1 MPAPKRS
8 EPPRRIRIAK
18 PAPVLDGGRY
28 AVKRTVGDTV
38 AVSADIFRDGHEKL
52 RAVVKYKAPGGRR
65 WLESELH
72 AVDAH
77 VNGVRWAGEFTVE
90 TPGSWQFT
98 FEAWTDRW
106 ATYHDELRRKVEA
119 DLGEDLSGEISE
131 GLVLLERALE
141 RAEGDAKDSISYARD
156 VLADPDKPMHEK
168 FDVAL
173 GPELFNAMEE
183 ASEREG
189 VATLEKSIP
198 LEVDRVKARFGAWY
212 ELFPRSWGGLKA
224 VEGRVPEIADLGFDV
239 LYLLPFHPIGVKNRK
254 GRNNTLAA
262 GPDDPGSPY
271 AIGGAEG
278 GHFDVHP
285 ELGTQQ
291 DVRDLCATAHQH
303 GMDVALDI
311 ALNAS
316 ADHPW
321 LTEHP
326 EWFQQRPDGTLKYA
340 ENPPKRYQDIYNFNW
355 DTPAWESLWQAWLD
369 VFLHWTDAGIK
380 FYRVDN
386 PHTKPFAFWEWL
398 IKEVHKVDRD
408 VVFLAEA
415 FTRRAVMREL
425 AKLGFTQSYTYF
437 TWKNSRHEMI
447 EYFNELAWSEE
458 KEYFRP
464 NFFPV
469 TPDILHAYLQHGGP
483 PAFVTRLV
491 LAATLSPSYG
501 IYSGFEHFENVP
513 VREGSEE
520 YLNSEKYEI
529 RERDLDGPLLP
540 MIRRLNEIRRE
551 NPALQHLSNV
561 FWLEA
566 QNDQILAYAKQEPGN
581 TIIVAA
587 NLDPHNASEGLVT
600 IPAQLGTAPV
610 FVVEDLMTGA
620 HYDWRIGANYVRLDP
635 HGEQTHILRVL

>member
-1 MPAPKRS
+1 MR
-8 EPPRRIRIAK
+8 
-18 PAPVLDGGRY
+18 
-28 AVKRTVGDTV
+28 
-38 AVSADIFRDGHEKL
+38 
-52 RAVVKYKAPGGRR
+52 
-65 WLESELH
+65 
-72 AVDAH
+72 
-77 VNGVRWAGEFTVE
+77 
-90 TPGSWQFT
+90 
-98 FEAWTDRW
+98 
-106 ATYHDELRRKVEA
+106 
-119 DLGEDLSGEISE
+119 
-131 GLVLLERALE
+131 
-141 RAEGDAKDSISYARD
+141 
-156 VLADPDKPMHEK
+156 
-168 FDVAL
+168 
-173 GPELFNAMEE
+173 E

-189 VATLEKSIP
+189 ATTLDKPIP

-254 GRNNTLAA
+254 GRNNSLVA

-278 GHFDVHP
+278 GHFAVHP

-369 VFLHWTDAGIK
+369 VFLHWVDAGIK

-386 PHTKPFAFWEWL
+386 PHTKPFPFWEWL

-447 EYFNELAWSEE
+447 EYFNELAWGEE

-501 IYSGFEHFENVP
+501 IYSGFENFENVAGARGLGGVP
-513 VREGSEE
+513 ELREVRDP
-520 YLNSEKYEI
+520 
-529 RERDLDGPLLP
+529 RARPRRPAAADDPPAERDPA
-540 MIRRLNEIRRE
+540 RE
-551 NPALQHLSNV
+551 PALQHLSNV

-581 TIIVAA
+581 TVIVAA
-587 NLDPHNASEGLVT
+587 NLDP
-600 IPAQLGTAPV
+600 AQRPGGPR
-610 FVVEDLMTGA
+610 D
-620 HYDWRIGANYVRLDP
+620 DP
-635 HGEQTHILRVL
+635 RAARARRRCSWSRTC